1 MIIGNRTLST
11 RYILPFL
18 FTDKKYFTDK
28 YSFINAY
35 IQDINRPYLEDKIFI
50 VFEYDPK
57 VYSEINNEMTSNSY
71 YFTKYDLHMNN
82 KYYIEYVF
90 VIPPKYN
97 ITIKNIIDGKFN
109 YISAECKI
117 NIISFWGNM
126 DLSYLKDLLKNPKDL
141 LDIISLE
148 ERNEIITEE
157 DYYNYDYHQLI
168 RKFIQ

>member
-1 MIIGNRTLST
+1 
-11 RYILPFL
+11 
-18 FTDKKYFTDK
+18 
-28 YSFINAY
+28 
-35 IQDINRPYLEDKIFI
+35 
-50 VFEYDPK
+50 
-57 VYSEINNEMTSNSY
+57 
-71 YFTKYDLHMNN
+71 MNN